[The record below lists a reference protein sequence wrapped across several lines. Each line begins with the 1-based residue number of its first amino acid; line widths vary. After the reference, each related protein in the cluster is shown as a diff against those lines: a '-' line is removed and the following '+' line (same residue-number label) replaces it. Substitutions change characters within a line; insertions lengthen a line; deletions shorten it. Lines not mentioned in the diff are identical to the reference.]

1 MMRRSSRK
9 VTFVTL
15 AAGILGGVW
24 MGEAS
29 GTAQHD
35 SPAAPTILDVATF
48 AGGCFWCVESDFDSV
63 PGVVRTVSG
72 YTGGH
77 VDNPS
82 YKQVSSDTTGHRE
95 AVQIY
100 YDPQRIT
107 YADLLEI
114 FWRSVDPTDAGGQ
127 FCDRGNS
134 YTTAVFVNSE
144 RQRQLSEASKRT
156 LEQSGLLLQPVVTSI
171 ETAGPFY
178 PAENYHQDYY
188 KKSPLRYRFY
198 RFSCGRNDRVKTL
211 WGKEAY
217 RGIAKH

>member
-1 MMRRSSRK
+1 
-9 VTFVTL
+9 
-15 AAGILGGVW
+15 
-24 MGEAS
+24 MGETS

-35 SPAAPTILDVATF
+35 SSAAPTTLDVATF

-188 KKSPLRYRFY
+188 KKNPLRYRFY
-198 RFSCGRNDRVKTL
+198 RFSCGRDDRVETL
-211 WGKEAY
+211 WGKEAH

>member
-1 MMRRSSRK
+1 MMRRSPWQIA
-9 VTFVTL
+9 FVTL
-15 AAGILGGVW
+15 AAGMLGGVW
-24 MGEAS
+24 AGEAFAATQE
-29 GTAQHD
+29 G
-35 SPAAPTILDVATF
+35 SPAAPTTLEIATF

-77 VDNPS
+77 VENPS

-100 YDPQRIT
+100 YDPQRIS

-127 FCDRGNS
+127 FCDRGKS
-134 YTTAVFVNSE
+134 YTTAVFVSSE
-144 RQRQLSEASKRT
+144 LQHRFAEASKVT
-156 LEQSGLLLQPVVTSI
+156 LERSGALGRPVVTSI
-171 ETAGPFY
+171 ETAEAFY

-188 KKSPLRYRFY
+188 KKNPLRYRFY
-198 RFSCGRNDRVKTL
+198 RFSCGRDDRVETL
-211 WGKEAY
+211 WGKEAH